1 MFSASSIRTA
11 MAFAAVLRAGL
22 LAVPPRLSAS
32 SPPPFF
38 ATSSY
43 ARVPR
48 LTAAA
53 RAVRYRRR
61 SRPSRAAAAITASL
75 DLTEDNVRLAL
86 EEAKSEARKLNR
98 FPSPQIPP
106 MDMPLQ
112 PRANAVAGLVR
123 FSLGSCSTR
132 RWESQVKRL
141 SYAAVP
147 IESRSCVAIVI
158 VTSPFGELF
167 RWWLQGRSISRS
179 WTVRS

>member
-1 MFSASSIRTA
+1 MAS
-11 MAFAAVLRAGL
+11 AAVLRAGL
-22 LAVPPRLSAS
+22 LAAPPRLSAS

-53 RAVRYRRR
+53 RAARYRRR
-61 SRPSRAAAAITASL
+61 GRASRAAAAITASWL

-132 RWESQVKRL
+132 RWESQVN
-141 SYAAVP
+141 
-147 IESRSCVAIVI
+147 
-158 VTSPFGELF
+158 
-167 RWWLQGRSISRS
+167 
-179 WTVRS
+179 

>member
-38 ATSSY
+38 ATWSY

-53 RAVRYRRR
+53 RAARYRRR
-61 SRPSRAAAAITASL
+61 GRASRAAAAITASWL

-86 EEAKSEARKLNR
+86 EEAKSEARKLNC
-98 FPSPQIPP
+98 FPSPQTPHGHH
-106 MDMPLQ
+106 MPLQ

-147 IESRSCVAIVI
+147 IESRSC
-158 VTSPFGELF
+158 L
-167 RWWLQGRSISRS
+167 RL
-179 WTVRS
+179 